1 MEKSELIDYIKKTD
15 IINKWHW
22 FGYHFKFYFHNFEHP
37 FAKSIV
43 ESCLFCE
50 SSISGFAKKFIDD
63 LSQISGIDKNVDNE
77 KSQRHYEQLMQKLAE
92 LYIIKQVINYK
103 WPNEAKFAYE
113 PVSTTSK
120 KNPEI
125 VVELEASRIGI
136 EVKAPSTT
144 NHDQQRSTNPIQLTA
159 RNTFGEIYR
168 GKENVTLPRDNPIK
182 DFLISA
188 DKKFLGFKKDDQ
200 SFYGVLVIVWGD
212 HIYEPITALLD
223 SFSGLFTPNSFA
235 KDSNGNPLKFENVD
249 GVIIVRHLHQFK
261 LAAAEKPLLDNHT
274 DTFDFGLDTR
284 SLPNVYIPN
293 PNNEGIPEY
302 VAKCLDAYPPNECMG
317 AEYMP
322 QDVVFWF

>member
-1 MEKSELIDYIKKTD
+1 MEKSDLIEYIKKTD

-22 FGYHFKFYFHNFEHP
+22 FGYHFKYYFCNFEHP

-43 ESCLFCE
+43 ESCLSCE
-50 SSISGFAKKFIDD
+50 SSIPGFAKKFIDD

-77 KSQRHYEQLMQKLAE
+77 KAQRHYEQLMQKLAE
-92 LYIIKQVINYK
+92 LFIIKQVINYE
-103 WPNEAKFAYE
+103 WPTEAKFAYE
-113 PVSTTSK
+113 PVSPTSK

-136 EVKAPSTT
+136 EVKAPSIT
-144 NHDQQRSTNPIQLTA
+144 NHSQQRSTNSIQLTT
-159 RNTFGEIYR
+159 RNTIGEIYR
-168 GKENVTLPRDNPIK
+168 EEENVTLPRDNPIK

-188 DKKFLGFKKDDQ
+188 DKKFQGFKKHDQ
-200 SFYGVLVIVWGD
+200 SFYGVLVIVWDD
-212 HIYEPITALLD
+212 HIYEPITVLQD
-223 SFSGLFTPNSFA
+223 STSGLFTPNSFA
-235 KDSNGNPLKFENVD
+235 KDLNGNPLEFKNVD

-261 LAAAEKPLLDNHT
+261 LAAAEAPLLDNCT
-274 DTFDFGLDTR
+274 DAFDFGLDTQ

-293 PNNEGIPEY
+293 PNNKGIPEY